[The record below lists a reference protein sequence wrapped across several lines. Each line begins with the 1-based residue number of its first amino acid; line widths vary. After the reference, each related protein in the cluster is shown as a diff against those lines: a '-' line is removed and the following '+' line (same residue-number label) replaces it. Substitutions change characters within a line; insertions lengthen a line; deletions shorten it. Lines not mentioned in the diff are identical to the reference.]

1 MREEVNL
8 HMGKQT
14 IFVFQILPDGM
25 MSDKVDHALGISLG
39 LIRREEWK
47 ESDGD
52 AEKLDQAV

>member
-1 MREEVNL
+1 
-8 HMGKQT
+8 MGKQT